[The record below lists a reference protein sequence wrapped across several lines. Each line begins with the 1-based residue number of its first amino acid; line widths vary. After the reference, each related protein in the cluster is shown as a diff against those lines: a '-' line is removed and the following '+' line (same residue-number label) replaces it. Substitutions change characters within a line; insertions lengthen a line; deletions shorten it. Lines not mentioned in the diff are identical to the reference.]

1 MFKGLINMKRLFLGA
16 IILLA
21 TCFCLIAATPG
32 HSGNEHFKQ
41 EFLDRI
47 NLARSKGCNCGR
59 TYFPPAPPLTWNDDL
74 ENAARG
80 HALDMSERNYFS
92 HTSKDGRSMSDRVTE
107 AGYNFKGY
115 KSFTVGENIA
125 QGQMTIP
132 EVMDGWLKSEG
143 HCRNLMNPAFKEVG
157 VSEIDHYWVQDFGGR
172 IAFSPREQEL
182 IKSGRYKLIQKD
194 VTRGH

>member
-1 MFKGLINMKRLFLGA
+1 MSMKRLFFGGIAVL
-16 IILLA
+16 IISF
-21 TCFCLIAATPG
+21 FCISAAPRRI
-32 HSGNEHFKQ
+32 SNERFKQ

-59 TYFPPAPPLTWNDDL
+59 TYFPPAPPLIWNDDL

-115 KSFTVGENIA
+115 KSFIVGENIA
-125 QGQMTIP
+125 QGQMSIP

-172 IAFSPREQEL
+172 VPFSPREQEL
-182 IKSGRYKLIQKD
+182 IKSGRYKLIQRD